1 MIWWLW
7 MVLGIV
13 LLALEAATPGG
24 LFALFFGLS
33 AILVGIITVAG
44 WAGPASTQWLL
55 FSAISVAFLLLLRQP
70 LRARLNL
77 TGNQRPVDSFVG
89 ESAIVLEEVPPA
101 GVGKVELRGSSWS
114 GRNSSQAALTKGQRC
129 RVDRIE
135 GLTVWVRP
143 E

>member
-1 MIWWLW
+1 MVWWLW
-7 MVLGIV
+7 MVLGIA

-33 AILVGIITVAG
+33 AILVGVLTVAG
-44 WAGPASTQWLL
+44 WAGSVSTQWLL

-77 TGNQRPVDSFVG
+77 SGNQKPVDSFVG
-89 ESAIVLEEVPPA
+89 ESAVVLEELPA
-101 GVGKVELRGSSWS
+101 GGLGKVELRGSSWS
-114 GRNSSQAALTKGQRC
+114 GRNAGQAPLAKGQRC
-129 RVDRIE
+129 RVERIE
-135 GLTVWVRP
+135 GLTVWVKP

>member
-1 MIWWLW
+1 MVWWLW
-7 MVLGIV
+7 MVLGIA

-33 AILVGIITVAG
+33 AILVGAIAAAG
-44 WAGPASTQWLL
+44 WADSASTQWLL
-55 FSAISVAFLLLLRQP
+55 FSAISVAFLLGLRGP

-77 TGNQRPVDSFVG
+77 KGSQRTVDSFVG
-89 ESAIVLEEVPPA
+89 ESAVVLEDVPPG
-101 GVGKVELRGSSWS
+101 GVGKVEVRGSSWS
-114 GRNSSQAALTKGQRC
+114 GRNTGTAPLGKGQRC

>member
-1 MIWWLW
+1 MVWWLW
-7 MVLGIV
+7 MVLGIA

-33 AILVGIITVAG
+33 AVLVGGLTVAG
-44 WAGPASTQWLL
+44 WAGSVSTQWLL

-77 TGNQRPVDSFVG
+77 SGNQKPVDSFVG
-89 ESAIVLEEVPPA
+89 ESAVVLEELPA
-101 GVGKVELRGSSWS
+101 GGLGKVELRGSSWS
-114 GRNSSQAALTKGQRC
+114 GRNASQAPLAKGQRC
-129 RVDRIE
+129 RVERIE
-135 GLTVWVRP
+135 GLTVWVKP

>member
-7 MVLGIV
+7 IVLGIV

-33 AILVGIITVAG
+33 AILVGGLTVAG
-44 WAGPASTQWLL
+44 WAGSVSTQWLL

-89 ESAIVLEEVPPA
+89 ESAVALEDLAP
-101 GVGKVELRGSSWS
+101 GGTGKVELRGSSWS
-114 GRNSSQAALTKGQRC
+114 GRNASQAALPKGQRC